1 MSFLKS
7 MVKMSWED
15 SEYHSN
21 AIKKISLNEINNR
34 KLTETIVEKL
44 NSKVKTFQ
52 TLFDKMQYKTKLLH
66 FAFLFACPL
75 VMSFQGP
82 QTTKT
87 QYKLVPAL
95 NYQQEF

>member
-44 NSKVKTFQ
+44 NSKVKTF
-52 TLFDKMQYKTKLLH
+52 
-66 FAFLFACPL
+66 
-75 VMSFQGP
+75 
-82 QTTKT
+82 
-87 QYKLVPAL
+87 
-95 NYQQEF
+95 